1 MSEFH
6 PKRQEDDV
14 TLTPDVQD
22 STTTAGSWETY
33 RTEWAVLTGDRTGIM
48 SPEELEAIT
57 GERLESQK

>member
-1 MSEFH
+1 MSELH
-6 PKRQEDDV
+6 PERAKADNE
-14 TLTPDVQD
+14 TTDVQD